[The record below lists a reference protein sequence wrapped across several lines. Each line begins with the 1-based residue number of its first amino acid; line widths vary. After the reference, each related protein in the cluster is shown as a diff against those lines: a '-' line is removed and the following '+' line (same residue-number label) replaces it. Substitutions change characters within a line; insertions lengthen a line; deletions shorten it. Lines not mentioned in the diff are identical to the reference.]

1 MSVNLFTGKEVQY
14 LYSVNRE
21 SSDSSMIPCQ
31 LQLVCCGSW
40 QPFLLGICCTALPL
54 LSFAFIIF
62 LLWWWG
68 GEVICLNSNWR
79 KKLQS
84 NLFLLTLPD
93 LFVIEPRELY
103 CWHKRETRREGQ
115 AQYHSILAEIQLNFR
130 GSLLKTLSMSQA
142 LGARYVLSLSY
153 SLNYRCCCF
162 LLPSIMKPIIRFVT
176 TASVSSLKEALQ
188 SYDLVLLRT
197 WYVH

>member
-1 MSVNLFTGKEVQY
+1 MSASAGLLWVLAALSPWHL
-14 LYSVNRE
+14 LYSPA
-21 SSDSSMIPCQ
+21 S
-31 LQLVCCGSW
+31 
-40 QPFLLGICCTALPL
+40 PL
-54 LSFAFIIF
+54 LCIYNISPVMV
-62 LLWWWG
+62 G

-79 KKLQS
+79 KKLQT

-176 TASVSSLKEALQ
+176 TA
-188 SYDLVLLRT
+188 
-197 WYVH
+197 